1 MKKWIF
7 QFAVIVMSVG
17 LLFGCSSD
25 NNTNQNTSVSTNNS
39 SQSEEVAEDSVRIT
53 ISINEGEEYITEEV
67 IEIEEGD
74 ILMDVM
80 EENFYIE
87 TEYDGTF
94 ITSIERVAASEEEQ
108 TAWMFFVNDEMATVG
123 ASDYELSPG
132 DVVVFDLQPWE

>member
-7 QFAVIVMSVG
+7 QFAVIVMTIGV
-17 LLFGCSSD
+17 LFGCSTD
-25 NNTNQNTSVSTNNS
+25 DNTNQNTSVSTNNS

-53 ISINEGEEYITEEV
+53 ISINEGEEYVAEEE

-132 DVVVFDLQPWE
+132 DVVVFDLQAWE

>member
-1 MKKWIF
+1 
-7 QFAVIVMSVG
+7 MSVG

-25 NNTNQNTSVSTNNS
+25 ENTNQNTSVSTNNS

-53 ISINEGEEYITEEV
+53 ISINEGEEYVTEEV
-67 IEIEEGD
+67 IQIEEGD

-87 TEYDGTF
+87 TAHDGQY
-94 ITSIERVAASEEEQ
+94 ITSIERVAASDEEK

>member
-25 NNTNQNTSVSTNNS
+25 ENTNQNTSVSTNNS

-53 ISINEGEEYITEEV
+53 ISINEGEEYVTEEV
-67 IEIEEGD
+67 IQIEEGD

-87 TEYDGTF
+87 TAHDGQY
-94 ITSIERVAASEEEQ
+94 ITSIERVAASDEEK